1 MREFAGSMRDTP
13 GGEEETGESAAK
25 KGSTGGEP
33 STTPEEPPPSVVSR
47 VAAAI
52 AVARGFGLGQVAQ
65 AVLVLQMI
73 APVAVTGYLI
83 ALRAREAGN
92 PEGGGPDP
100 DAVAGL
106 VVISTLLSVISL
118 PLVLGFLVG

>member
-1 MREFAGSMRDTP
+1 MTNLFKLPRLTAFLMI
-13 GGEEETGESAAK
+13 
-25 KGSTGGEP
+25 
-33 STTPEEPPPSVVSR
+33 VL
-47 VAAAI
+47 
-52 AVARGFGLGQVAQ
+52 GLGQVAQ

-92 PEGGGPDP
+92 PEGDGPDP

>member
-1 MREFAGSMRDTP
+1 MV
-13 GGEEETGESAAK
+13 SALANWRR
-25 KGSTGGEP
+25 
-33 STTPEEPPPSVVSR
+33 SVG
-47 VAAAI
+47 VADDR
-52 AVARGFGLGQVAQ
+52 ARGCHR
-65 AVLVLQMI
+65 
-73 APVAVTGYLI
+73 YLI

-92 PEGGGPDP
+92 PEGDGPDP